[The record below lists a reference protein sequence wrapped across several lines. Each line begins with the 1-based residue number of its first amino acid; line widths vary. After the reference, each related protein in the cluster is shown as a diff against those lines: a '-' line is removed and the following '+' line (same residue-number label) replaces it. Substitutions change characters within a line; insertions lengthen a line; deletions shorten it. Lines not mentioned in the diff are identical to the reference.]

1 MAVPIAPAM
10 RWIAFSALVARG
22 VSSRASVWNAA
33 AIEGM
38 IVLPIPSPSTNVV
51 LTAVAASA
59 NSALASSWSGST
71 STQTTPFFAP
81 DSGSGGTDW
90 WPFLSK

>member
-1 MAVPIAPAM
+1 MAP
-10 RWIAFSALVARG
+10 RHRTTKLAL
-22 VSSRASVWNAA
+22 
-33 AIEGM
+33 AI
-38 IVLPIPSPSTNVV
+38 VVV